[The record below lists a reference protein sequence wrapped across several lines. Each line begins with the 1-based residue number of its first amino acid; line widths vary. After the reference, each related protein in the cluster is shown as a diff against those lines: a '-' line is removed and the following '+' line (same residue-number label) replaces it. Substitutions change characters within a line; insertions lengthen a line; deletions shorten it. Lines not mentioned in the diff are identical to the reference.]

1 MAPEVYKEQEY
12 DEKIDIWS
20 VGVLSYL
27 LLTGET
33 PFNGRTQDDIG
44 FEVCNNE
51 VNYDRIDQ
59 VSEQAKQFIKACLK
73 KSASDRPSIK
83 ELLMMDWQ

>member
-1 MAPEVYKEQEY
+1 MAPEVCKEQEY
-12 DEKIDIWS
+12 DEKIDVWS
-20 VGVLSYL
+20 IGVLSYL

-51 VNYDRIDQ
+51 VNYERID
-59 VSEQAKQFIKACLK
+59 
-73 KSASDRPSIK
+73 
-83 ELLMMDWQ
+83 